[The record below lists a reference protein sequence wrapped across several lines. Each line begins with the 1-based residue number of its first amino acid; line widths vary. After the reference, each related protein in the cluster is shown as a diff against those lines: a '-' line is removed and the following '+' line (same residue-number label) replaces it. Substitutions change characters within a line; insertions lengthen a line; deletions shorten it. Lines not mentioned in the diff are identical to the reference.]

1 MLKVIKKM
9 DEKLITNNESEVK
22 QAFNTGY
29 KLANWRSRIFFTTWI
44 TYMIY
49 YIGRTNI
56 SIAKPYLMSEYTI
69 SATVMGLVGT
79 TFFLAYA
86 FGQFVNGFLGDKVG
100 PRRFI
105 AIGLIVSSVINLF
118 MGVAFDFIWVAFLL
132 WGLNGYFQ
140 SMGWAPSVKTIAN
153 WHPPEERGK
162 WSSRLATSYLLGGVV
177 SWIIAISIVDT
188 YNLNWRYSFIIPSI
202 IMFLMAIHFY
212 VRSRNAPE
220 EVGLPT
226 LEEECDGKI
235 IMGECHPDEFVGFK
249 YTAKTVLFTK
259 TVLFASFGLF
269 CLNMVR
275 YGLTDWLPYLLSSEV
290 TDAEFFVIWKSIF
303 YPIGGT
309 IGVLV
314 GAWISDKFAGKR
326 RIPVVCAFFILLS
339 LILLIYTLLPP
350 LDIVFGIPV
359 LILIGILNFAPH
371 ALLVSTIPM
380 EFGTRKA
387 ASAATGFIDGWG
399 YIGAAITTFTS
410 GALIDTAGSGAA
422 FFLWIIVAFIGGLVL
437 LLDWKSMP
445 ERKEYL

>member
-1 MLKVIKKM
+1 MN
-9 DEKLITNNESEVK
+9 DETNLNSEN
-22 QAFNTGY
+22 QRAFKTGY
-29 KLANWRSRIFFTTWI
+29 NYAIWRMRIFFTVWI

-49 YIGRTNI
+49 YIGRTNL
-56 SIAKPYLMSEYTI
+56 SIAKPYLMPEYDI
-69 SATVMGLVGT
+69 SATVMGIIGL

-86 FGQFVNGFLGDKVG
+86 AGQFFNGFLGDKVG

-105 AIGLIVSSVINLF
+105 TLGLVVSSIINLF
-118 MGVAFDFIWVAFLL
+118 MSVAFGFIWLAFFL

-177 SWIIAISIVDT
+177 SWFIAILITETFS
-188 YNLNWRYSFIIPSI
+188 LNWRFSFIIPGI
-202 IMFLMAIHFY
+202 IMFLMAIHFFF
-212 VRSRNAPE
+212 RSRNAPE
-220 EVGLPT
+220 EVGLPS
-226 LEEECDGKI
+226 LEEECDGKVE
-235 IMGECHPDEFVGFK
+235 MGECRKDEFLGFK
-249 YTAKTVLFTK
+249 YTFKTVITTK

-275 YGLTDWLPYLLSSEV
+275 YGLTAWLPYLLSPEI
-290 TDAEFFVIWKSIF
+290 TGAEFFPIWKSIF

-314 GAWISDKFAGKR
+314 VAWFSDKFVQKR
-326 RIPVVCAFFILLS
+326 RMPVVCALFFALGLT
-339 LILLIYTLLPP
+339 LFIYTLLPP
-350 LDIVFGIPV
+350 LDLAFGIPV
-359 LILIGILNFAPH
+359 LMLIGFLNFGPH

-399 YIGAAITTFTS
+399 YIGAAITDFTS

-422 FFLWIIVAFIGGLVL
+422 FTLWIVVAFIGGLVL
-437 LLDWKSMP
+437 LADWKSRP
-445 ERKEYL
+445 QRREYL

>member
-1 MLKVIKKM
+1 MNENSILKS
-9 DEKLITNNESEVK
+9 EAEVK
-22 QAFNTGY
+22 SQF
-29 KLANWRSRIFFTTWI
+29 KSWRKRIFFTVWI

-56 SIAKPYLMSEYTI
+56 SIAKPFIITEYGI
-69 SATVMGLVGT
+69 SATVMGLIGS

-86 FGQFVNGFLGDKVG
+86 FGQFVNGFLGDKIG
-100 PRRFI
+100 ARRFI

-118 MGVAFDFIWVAFLL
+118 MGVAFDLIWVAFLF

-153 WHPPEERGK
+153 WHPAEERGK

-177 SWIIAISIVDT
+177 SWIIAIFITETLS
-188 YNLNWRYSFIIPSI
+188 LNWRFSFIIPAI
-202 IMFLMAIHFY
+202 IMLAMGIHFFI
-212 VRSRNAPE
+212 RCRNAPE
-220 EVGLPT
+220 ECGLPT
-226 LEEECDGKI
+226 IEEEFEGK
-235 IMGECHPDEFVGFK
+235 MELGDCRDDEFLGFK
-249 YTAKTVLFTK
+249 YTFKTIIKTR

-275 YGLTDWLPYLLSSEV
+275 YGLTDWLPYLLSPDI
-290 TDAEFFVIWKSIF
+290 TGGEFFSVWKSIF

-309 IGVLV
+309 IGVIV
-314 GAWISDKFAGKR
+314 MAWVSDKFMGKR
-326 RIPVVCAFFILLS
+326 RIPVICALFIALS
-339 LILLIYTLLPP
+339 LTLFLYTLLPP
-350 LDIVFGIPV
+350 LDVVYGIPV
-359 LILIGILNFAPH
+359 LILIGFLNFGPH

-380 EFGTRKA
+380 EFATRKA

-410 GALIDTAGSGAA
+410 GALIEAAGSWAA
-422 FFLWIIVAFIGGLVL
+422 FLLWIIVALIGGLVL
-437 LLDWKSMP
+437 LLDWKSLP

>member
-1 MLKVIKKM
+1 M
-9 DEKLITNNESEVK
+9 NENLNTKSEAEVK
-22 QAFNTGY
+22 SQF
-29 KLANWRSRIFFTTWI
+29 KSWRMRIFFTVWI

-56 SIAKPYLMSEYTI
+56 SIAKPFIMSEYGI

-86 FGQFVNGFLGDKVG
+86 FGQFVNGFLGDKIG
-100 PRRFI
+100 ARRFI

-118 MGVAFDFIWVAFLL
+118 MGTAFDLIWVAFLF

-153 WHPPEERGK
+153 WYPAEDRGK

-177 SWIIAISIVDT
+177 SWIIAIVITKSLS
-188 YNLNWRYSFIIPSI
+188 LNWRFSFIVPGI
-202 IMFLMAIHFY
+202 IMLILAIHFY
-212 VRSRNAPE
+212 ARCRNAPE

-226 LEEECDGKI
+226 IEEECEGQMV
-235 IMGECHPDEFVGFK
+235 MGECRDDEFVGFK
-249 YTAKTVLFTK
+249 YTVKTVLFTK

-275 YGLTDWLPYLLSSEV
+275 YGLTDWLPYLLSPEV
-290 TDAEFFVIWKSIF
+290 TGTSIFGVWKSIF
-303 YPIGGT
+303 YPLGGL
-309 IGVLV
+309 IGVLL

-326 RIPVVCAFFILLS
+326 RIPVICAFFILLS
-339 LILLIYTLLPP
+339 LVLLIYTVLPP
-350 LDIVFGIPV
+350 LDLVFGIPV

-380 EFGTRKA
+380 EFATRKA

-410 GALIDTAGSGAA
+410 GALIDTAGSWAA
-422 FFLWIIVAFIGGLVL
+422 FLLWVIIALIGGLVL
-437 LLDWKSMP
+437 LLDWKSLP

>member
-1 MLKVIKKM
+1 MS
-9 DEKLITNNESEVK
+9 ETITNETEVK
-22 QAFNTGY
+22 KQF
-29 KLANWRSRIFFTTWI
+29 KSWRMRIFFTAWI

-49 YIGRTNI
+49 YIGRTNF
-56 SIAKPYLMSEYTI
+56 SIATPLILDEYTELSEGI
-69 SATVMGLVGT
+69 LGLVGT

-86 FGQFVNGFLGDKVG
+86 FGQFFNGFLGDKVG

-105 AIGLIVSSVINLF
+105 TIGLIISSIINLF
-118 MGVAFDFIWVAFLL
+118 MGVAFGFIWVAFLL

-140 SMGWAPSVKTIAN
+140 AMGWAPSVKTIAN
-153 WHPPEERGK
+153 WHPPDERGK

-177 SWIIAISIVDT
+177 SWIIAIFITDT
-188 YNLNWRYSFIIPSI
+188 FSLDWRFSFIIPGI
-202 IMFLMAIHFY
+202 IMFFMAIHFY
-212 VRSRNAPE
+212 IRGRNAPE

-235 IMGECHPDEFVGFK
+235 VMGECRPDEFVGFE
-249 YTAKTVLFTK
+249 YTISTIIKTK

-275 YGLTDWLPYLLSSEV
+275 YGLTNWLPLIIV
-290 TDAEFFVIWKSIF
+290 TEGEYFAIWKSIF

-309 IGVLV
+309 IGVIV
-314 GAWISDKFAGKR
+314 VAWFSDKFVGKR
-326 RIPVVCAFFILLS
+326 RIPVVCALFIALAFTLF
-339 LILLIYTLLPP
+339 IYSLLPP

-359 LILIGILNFAPH
+359 LMLIGFLNFGPH

-387 ASAATGFIDGWG
+387 SSAATGFIDGVG

-410 GALIDTAGSGAA
+410 GALIDAAGSGAA
-422 FFLWIIVAFIGGLVL
+422 FALWIIVALVGGIVL
-437 LLDWKSMP
+437 LFDWKSMP
-445 ERKEYL
+445 KRREYL

>member
-1 MLKVIKKM
+1 M
-9 DEKLITNNESEVK
+9 SEVITDEAVVK
-22 QAFNTGY
+22 
-29 KLANWRSRIFFTTWI
+29 KELKSWRTRIFFTGWI

-56 SIAKPYLMSEYTI
+56 SIAKPYLMSEYEIT
-69 SATVMGLVGT
+69 ATVMGFVGT

-100 PRRFI
+100 ARRFI
-105 AIGLIVSSVINLF
+105 TIGLIVSAVLNLF
-118 MGVAFDFIWVAFLL
+118 MGVAFDFIWVAFLF

-140 SMGWAPSVKTIAN
+140 AMGWAPSVKTIAN
-153 WHPPEERGK
+153 WHPPEKRGK

-177 SWIIAISIVDT
+177 SWLIAIVITDENAL
-188 YNLNWRYSFIIPSI
+188 NLDWRFSFIIPGI
-202 IMFLMAIHFY
+202 IMFIMAIHFFI
-212 VRSRNAPE
+212 RSRNAPE

-226 LEEECDGKI
+226 LEEEYDGKI
-235 IMGECHPDEFVGFK
+235 VMGERRDDEFLGFK
-249 YTAKTVLFTK
+249 YTFNTIIKTR

-275 YGLTDWLPYLLSSEV
+275 YGLTDWLPYLLSPEI
-290 TDAEFFVIWKSIF
+290 TGADYFGTWKSIF

-314 GAWISDKFAGKR
+314 VAWISDKFTEKKR
-326 RIPVVCAFFILLS
+326 MPVICILFIALS
-339 LILLIYTLLPP
+339 FTLFIYTLLPP
-350 LDIVFGIPV
+350 LDMVFGIPV
-359 LILIGILNFAPH
+359 LLLIGFLNFGPH
-371 ALLVSTIPM
+371 ALLVATIPM

-410 GALIDTAGSGAA
+410 GALIDAAGSGAA
-422 FFLWIIVAFIGGLVL
+422 FLLWIIVALVGGLVL
-437 LLDWKSMP
+437 LFDWKSIP
-445 ERKEYL
+445 EKREYL

>member
-1 MLKVIKKM
+1 M
-9 DEKLITNNESEVK
+9 SEVITDEAVVK
-22 QAFNTGY
+22 
-29 KLANWRSRIFFTTWI
+29 KELKSWRMRIFFTGWI

-56 SIAKPYLMSEYTI
+56 SIAKPYLMSEYEIT
-69 SATVMGLVGT
+69 ATVMGFVGT

-100 PRRFI
+100 ARRFI
-105 AIGLIVSSVINLF
+105 TIGLIVSAVLNLF
-118 MGVAFDFIWVAFLL
+118 MGVAFDFIWVAFLF

-140 SMGWAPSVKTIAN
+140 AMGWAPSVKTIAN
-153 WHPPEERGK
+153 WHPPDKRGK

-177 SWIIAISIVDT
+177 SWLIAIVITDENAL
-188 YNLNWRYSFIIPSI
+188 NLDWRFSFIIPGI
-202 IMFLMAIHFY
+202 IMFIMAIHFFI
-212 VRSRNAPE
+212 RSRNAPE

-235 IMGECHPDEFVGFK
+235 VMGECRDDEFLGFK
-249 YTAKTVLFTK
+249 YTFNTIIKTR

-275 YGLTDWLPYLLSSEV
+275 YGLTDWLPYLLSPEI
-290 TDAEFFVIWKSIF
+290 TGADYFGTWKSIF

-314 GAWISDKFAGKR
+314 VAWISDKFTGKKR
-326 RIPVVCAFFILLS
+326 MPVICILFIALS
-339 LILLIYTLLPP
+339 FTLFIYTLLPP
-350 LDIVFGIPV
+350 LDVVFGIPV
-359 LILIGILNFAPH
+359 LLLIGFLNFGPH
-371 ALLVSTIPM
+371 ALLVATIPM

-410 GALIDTAGSGAA
+410 GALIDAAGSGAA
-422 FFLWIIVAFIGGLVL
+422 FLLWIIVALVGGLVL
-437 LLDWKSMP
+437 LFDWKSMP
-445 ERKEYL
+445 EKREYL

>member
-1 MLKVIKKM
+1 M
-9 DEKLITNNESEVK
+9 SEVETEVK
-22 QAFNTGY
+22 EEF
-29 KLANWRSRIFFTTWI
+29 KRWRRRIFFTVWI

-56 SIAKPYLMSEYTI
+56 SIAKPYLMADYEIT
-69 SATVMGLVGT
+69 ATVMGFVGT

-86 FGQFVNGFLGDKVG
+86 LGQFVNGFLGDKVG

-105 AIGLIVSSVINLF
+105 TIGLIVSAVLNLF
-118 MGVAFDFIWVAFLL
+118 MGVAFEFIWVAFLF

-140 SMGWAPSVKTIAN
+140 AMGWAPSVKTIAN
-153 WHPPEERGK
+153 WHPPEKRGK

-177 SWIIAISIVDT
+177 SWLIAIAITDENAL
-188 YNLNWRYSFIIPSI
+188 NLDWRFSFIIPGI
-202 IMFLMAIHFY
+202 IMFIMAIHFFI
-212 VRSRNAPE
+212 RGRNAPE

-235 IMGECHPDEFVGFK
+235 VMGECRDDEFLGFK
-249 YTAKTVLFTK
+249 YTFNTIIKTR

-275 YGLTDWLPYLLSSEV
+275 YGLTDWLPYLLSPEI
-290 TDAEFFVIWKSIF
+290 TGADYFGTWKSIF

-314 GAWISDKFAGKR
+314 GAWISDKFTGKR
-326 RIPVVCAFFILLS
+326 RMPVICVLFLLLS
-339 LILLIYTLLPP
+339 FTLFIYTLLPP
-350 LDIVFGIPV
+350 LDMVFGIPV
-359 LILIGILNFAPH
+359 LLLIGFLNFGPH
-371 ALLVSTIPM
+371 ALLVATIPM

-410 GALIDTAGSGAA
+410 GALIDAAGSGAA
-422 FFLWIIVAFIGGLVL
+422 FLLWIIVALVGGLVL
-437 LLDWKSMP
+437 LVDWKSMP
-445 ERKEYL
+445 ERREYL

>member
-1 MLKVIKKM
+1 M
-9 DEKLITNNESEVK
+9 NENLNTKSEAEVK
-22 QAFNTGY
+22 SQF
-29 KLANWRSRIFFTTWI
+29 KSWRMRIFFTVWI

-56 SIAKPYLMSEYTI
+56 SIAKPFIMSEFGI

-86 FGQFVNGFLGDKVG
+86 FGQFVNGFLGDKIG
-100 PRRFI
+100 ARRFI
-105 AIGLIVSSVINLF
+105 AIGLIISSVINLF
-118 MGVAFDFIWVAFLL
+118 MGTAFDLIWVAFLF

-153 WHPPEERGK
+153 WYPAEDRGK

-177 SWIIAISIVDT
+177 SWIIAIVITKTLS
-188 YNLNWRYSFIIPSI
+188 LNWRFSFIFPGI
-202 IMFLMAIHFY
+202 IMLILAIHFY
-212 VRSRNAPE
+212 MRSRNAPE

-226 LEEECDGKI
+226 IEEECEGQMV
-235 IMGECHPDEFVGFK
+235 MGDCRDDEFVGFK
-249 YTAKTVLFTK
+249 YTVKTVLFTK

-275 YGLTDWLPYLLSSEV
+275 YGLTDWLPYLLSPEV
-290 TDAEFFVIWKSIF
+290 TGTSIFGVWKSIF
-303 YPIGGT
+303 YPIGGL
-309 IGVLV
+309 IGVLL

-326 RIPVVCAFFILLS
+326 RIPVICAFFILLS
-339 LILLIYTLLPP
+339 LVLLIYTILPP
-350 LDIVFGIPV
+350 LDLVFGIPV

-410 GALIDTAGSGAA
+410 GALIDAAGSWAA
-422 FFLWIIVAFIGGLVL
+422 FLLWIIVALVGGLVL